1 MTGVQTCALPISP
14 TIGVPINAD
23 SKAYIVFTPPASNGG
38 AAITSYTATC
48 SPGNVTG
55 SGTTSPILVAPLTN
69 TSSFNCNVV
78 AINALGTSLPS
89 ADTIAMPTVMP
100 TLTLVSVNSRK
111 LHSGT
116 PYNIDINRQA
126 LIDGN
131 VTIEPR
137 SIGNGHTIVFQFN
150 DTVTFEG
157 TANATVGTV
166 IPASVADTVVVTL
179 LNVPDKQRLTLQLNG
194 VNNTFSDS
202 VSIGF
207 LVGDVNNSYKVNA
220 SDIASVKARNGQ
232 LLSTNN
238 FRFDLN
244 GRCSTRA

>member
-1 MTGVQTCALPISP
+1 MA
-14 TIGVPINAD
+14 
-23 SKAYIVFTPPASNGG
+23 
-38 AAITSYTATC
+38 
-48 SPGNVTG
+48 
-55 SGTTSPILVAPLTN
+55 SPILVTPLGN
-69 TSSFNCNVV
+69 GNNFNCNVL
-78 AINALGTSLPS
+78 AINAIGTSQPS
-89 ADTIAMPTVMP
+89 ADAIAMPTVMP
-100 TLTLVSVNSRK
+100 TLALVSVKSRK
-111 LHSGT
+111 VHGGT
-116 PYNIDINRQA
+116 PYDIDLDRQA
-126 LIDGN
+126 LIGGN

-137 SIGNGHTIVFQFN
+137 TIGNGHTIVFQFN
-150 DTVTFEG
+150 NTVTFEG
-157 TANATVGTV
+157 TANATVGTA
-166 IPASVADTVVVTL
+166 IPAPVADTVVVTL

-244 GRCSTRA
+244 AIGGISSADTTIVKSRAGNVLP